1 MTIAVLPE
9 GFMET
14 DLRRGCGLQI
24 AIEHFGADLTPTL
37 IVNMGNRQKLHI
49 FNWSTVTDQKF
60 SLVIYSSPYQDN
72 YQTHRCL
79 FCQDRITSGHAYRD
93 FGEKEVVNMTLI
105 SFFTDFISH
114 E

>member
-1 MTIAVLPE
+1 MTISLPE
-9 GFMET
+9 GFIEA
-14 DLRRGCGLQI
+14 DIRRRGGLQI

-37 IVNMGNRQKLHI
+37 VFNMGNLQKLHI
-49 FNWSTVTDQKF
+49 FNWSTATDQKF
-60 SLVIYSSPYQDN
+60 SLVIYSSLYQNN

-79 FCQDRITSGHAYRD
+79 FSQDRISSGHAFRD